1 MKINKSNLNPNKPI
15 FKSKIFLEKNEIKN
29 EINLEPNS
37 SKINNINPE
46 SPKNFDLSG
55 PAPNLYNSK
64 IPKKINKDNFHK
76 MFEIGFDEEKYRLYF
91 NINEENNLV
100 IELIPKGG
108 NIPFSFKN
116 TFDEEKFYKINK
128 IFMQFK
134 TVEKIAEK
142 LINLFKKK
150 KIFIGYDKKEE
161 IFYLVL
167 KITIID
173 EDSDIFIPLFKNDE
187 LQICSVKYLLKETDN
202 LKNKFN
208 EYKVET
214 EDIIK
219 YQNEEINKLKKTN
232 LLYLKI
238 IENIKNEYK
247 NENNESLKDYEEEIE
262 IDINDEDEDLEM
274 INDII
279 VDEDEEI
286 KIMEKKIEFIE
297 HELKIMDDKYK
308 CNISPKYKI
317 LNLSINQ
324 TKPYIYIYFELL
336 NTGLN
341 SLTSESDDIFCN
353 IEGISE
359 NCLSFY
365 NQQEKYIFLTE
376 ALLPNNKIIISKKL
390 VLNNPIKNRKYDFC
404 INIYSLNHG
413 KISEEPIKFNI
424 YIREKEN
431 QKNFL
436 SFLNSNKKFNFN
448 DKNNKQKNKFI
459 LEYSNIID
467 KKNENNFK
475 PINLKDDINIQNNTN
490 WKIRKFI
497 YDEKSGMALED
508 KNKEII
514 INNNKFFE
522 IYIVINTDD
531 VEAIIKN
538 IKNKYNHLKE
548 FETEKLEEIICSCI
562 GDFNTICTFIEK
574 MV

>member
-365 NQQEKYIFLTE
+365 NEQEKYIFLTE
-376 ALLPNNKIIISKKL
+376 TLLPNNKIIISKKL

-436 SFLNSNKKFNFN
+436 SFLNNKKFNFN

-475 PINLKDDINIQNNTN
+475 PIYLKDDINIQNNTN

-522 IYIVINTDD
+522 IYIVINRDD

>member
-37 SKINNINPE
+37 SKINNINSE
-46 SPKNFDLSG
+46 SPKNLDLSG

-219 YQNEEINKLKKTN
+219 YQNEEINF
-232 LLYLKI
+232 
-238 IENIKNEYK
+238 
-247 NENNESLKDYEEEIE
+247 
-262 IDINDEDEDLEM
+262 IN
-274 INDII
+274 
-279 VDEDEEI
+279 
-286 KIMEKKIEFIE
+286 
-297 HELKIMDDKYK
+297 
-308 CNISPKYKI
+308 
-317 LNLSINQ
+317 
-324 TKPYIYIYFELL
+324 
-336 NTGLN
+336 
-341 SLTSESDDIFCN
+341 
-353 IEGISE
+353 
-359 NCLSFY
+359 
-365 NQQEKYIFLTE
+365 
-376 ALLPNNKIIISKKL
+376 
-390 VLNNPIKNRKYDFC
+390 
-404 INIYSLNHG
+404 
-413 KISEEPIKFNI
+413 
-424 YIREKEN
+424 
-431 QKNFL
+431 
-436 SFLNSNKKFNFN
+436 
-448 DKNNKQKNKFI
+448 
-459 LEYSNIID
+459 
-467 KKNENNFK
+467 
-475 PINLKDDINIQNNTN
+475 
-490 WKIRKFI
+490 
-497 YDEKSGMALED
+497 
-508 KNKEII
+508 
-514 INNNKFFE
+514 
-522 IYIVINTDD
+522 
-531 VEAIIKN
+531 
-538 IKNKYNHLKE
+538 
-548 FETEKLEEIICSCI
+548 
-562 GDFNTICTFIEK
+562 
-574 MV
+574 

>member
-37 SKINNINPE
+37 SKINNINSE

-436 SFLNSNKKFNFN
+436 SFLNNKKFNFN

-497 YDEKSGMALED
+497 YDEKSGMALEA

>member
-37 SKINNINPE
+37 SKINNINSE

-365 NQQEKYIFLTE
+365 NEQEKYIFLTE
-376 ALLPNNKIIISKKL
+376 TLLPNNKIIISKKL

-436 SFLNSNKKFNFN
+436 SFLNNKKFNFN

-514 INNNKFFE
+514 LNNNKFFE

>member
-64 IPKKINKDNFHK
+64 IPKKLNKDNFHK

-279 VDEDEEI
+279 VDENDEI

-317 LNLSINQ
+317 LNLSINR

-365 NQQEKYIFLTE
+365 NEQEKYIFLTE
-376 ALLPNNKIIISKKL
+376 TLLPNNKIIISKKL

-436 SFLNSNKKFNFN
+436 SFLNNKKFKFN

-522 IYIVINTDD
+522 IYIVINRDD

>member
-1 MKINKSNLNPNKPI
+1 
-15 FKSKIFLEKNEIKN
+15 
-29 EINLEPNS
+29 
-37 SKINNINPE
+37 
-46 SPKNFDLSG
+46 
-55 PAPNLYNSK
+55 
-64 IPKKINKDNFHK
+64 
-76 MFEIGFDEEKYRLYF
+76 
-91 NINEENNLV
+91 
-100 IELIPKGG
+100 
-108 NIPFSFKN
+108 
-116 TFDEEKFYKINK
+116 
-128 IFMQFK
+128 
-134 TVEKIAEK
+134 
-142 LINLFKKK
+142 
-150 KIFIGYDKKEE
+150 
-161 IFYLVL
+161 
-167 KITIID
+167 
-173 EDSDIFIPLFKNDE
+173 
-187 LQICSVKYLLKETDN
+187 
-202 LKNKFN
+202 
-208 EYKVET
+208 
-214 EDIIK
+214 
-219 YQNEEINKLKKTN
+219 
-232 LLYLKI
+232 
-238 IENIKNEYK
+238 
-247 NENNESLKDYEEEIE
+247 
-262 IDINDEDEDLEM
+262 M

-436 SFLNSNKKFNFN
+436 SFLNNKKFNFN

-514 INNNKFFE
+514 LNNNKFFE

>member
-365 NQQEKYIFLTE
+365 NEQEKYIFLTE
-376 ALLPNNKIIISKKL
+376 TLLPNNKIIISKKL

-436 SFLNSNKKFNFN
+436 SFLNNKKFNFN

>member
-37 SKINNINPE
+37 SKINNINSE

-64 IPKKINKDNFHK
+64 IPKKINIDNFHK

-219 YQNEEINKLKKTN
+219 YQNEEINKLKKMN

-365 NQQEKYIFLTE
+365 NEQEKYIFLTE
-376 ALLPNNKIIISKKL
+376 TLLPNNKIIISKKL

-436 SFLNSNKKFNFN
+436 SFLNNKKFNFN

>member
-37 SKINNINPE
+37 SKINNINSE

-341 SLTSESDDIFCN
+341 SLTTESDDIFCN

-365 NQQEKYIFLTE
+365 NEQEKYIFLTE
-376 ALLPNNKIIISKKL
+376 TLLPNNKIIISKKL

-436 SFLNSNKKFNFN
+436 SFLNNKKFNFN

-514 INNNKFFE
+514 LNNNKFFE

>member
-142 LINLFKKK
+142 IINLFKKK

-365 NQQEKYIFLTE
+365 NEQEKYIFLTE
-376 ALLPNNKIIISKKL
+376 TLLPNNKIIISKKL

-436 SFLNSNKKFNFN
+436 SFLNNKKFNFN

>member
-286 KIMEKKIEFIE
+286 KIIEKKIEFIE

-341 SLTSESDDIFCN
+341 ALTIESDDIFCN

-436 SFLNSNKKFNFN
+436 SFLNNKKFNFN

>member
-286 KIMEKKIEFIE
+286 KIKKKKIEFIE

-365 NQQEKYIFLTE
+365 NEQEKYIFLTE
-376 ALLPNNKIIISKKL
+376 TLLPNNKIIISKKL

-436 SFLNSNKKFNFN
+436 SFLNNKKFNFN

>member
-37 SKINNINPE
+37 SKINNINSE

-274 INDII
+274 IKDII
-279 VDEDEEI
+279 VDDDEEI

-365 NQQEKYIFLTE
+365 NEQEKYIFLTE
-376 ALLPNNKIIISKKL
+376 TLLPNNKIIISKKL
-390 VLNNPIKNRKYDFC
+390 VLNNPIKTRKYDFC

-436 SFLNSNKKFNFN
+436 SFLNNKKFNFN

-467 KKNENNFK
+467 KKNESNFK

-514 INNNKFFE
+514 LNNNKFFE

>member
-341 SLTSESDDIFCN
+341 ALTIESDDIFCN

-436 SFLNSNKKFNFN
+436 SFLNNKKFNFN

-514 INNNKFFE
+514 LNNNKFFE

>member
-37 SKINNINPE
+37 SKINNINSE

-376 ALLPNNKIIISKKL
+376 TLLPNNKIIISKKL

-436 SFLNSNKKFNFN
+436 SFLNNKKFNFN

-514 INNNKFFE
+514 LNNNKFFE

>member
-37 SKINNINPE
+37 SKINNINSE

-274 INDII
+274 IKDII

-376 ALLPNNKIIISKKL
+376 TLLPNNKIIISKKL

-436 SFLNSNKKFNFN
+436 SFLNNKKFNFN

-514 INNNKFFE
+514 LNNNKFFE

>member
-37 SKINNINPE
+37 SKINNINSE

-208 EYKVET
+208 EYKIET

-365 NQQEKYIFLTE
+365 NEQEKYIFLTE
-376 ALLPNNKIIISKKL
+376 TLLPNNKIIISKKL

-436 SFLNSNKKFNFN
+436 SFLNNKKFNFN

>member
-341 SLTSESDDIFCN
+341 SLTTESDDIFCN

-365 NQQEKYIFLTE
+365 NEQEKYIFLTE
-376 ALLPNNKIIISKKL
+376 TLLPNNKIIISKKL

-436 SFLNSNKKFNFN
+436 SFLNNKKFNFN

-514 INNNKFFE
+514 LNNNKFFE

>member
-37 SKINNINPE
+37 SKINNINSE

-341 SLTSESDDIFCN
+341 ALTIESDDIFCN

-365 NQQEKYIFLTE
+365 NEQEKYIFLTE

-436 SFLNSNKKFNFN
+436 SFLNNKKFNFN

-514 INNNKFFE
+514 LNNNKFFE

>member
-37 SKINNINPE
+37 SKINNINSE

-341 SLTSESDDIFCN
+341 ALTIESDDIFCN

-436 SFLNSNKKFNFN
+436 SFLNNKKFNFN

-459 LEYSNIID
+459 FEYSNIID

-514 INNNKFFE
+514 LNNNKFFE

>member
-37 SKINNINPE
+37 SKINNINSE

-219 YQNEEINKLKKTN
+219 YQNEEINKLKKMN

-365 NQQEKYIFLTE
+365 NEQEKYIFLTE
-376 ALLPNNKIIISKKL
+376 TLLPNNKIIISKKL
-390 VLNNPIKNRKYDFC
+390 VLNNPIKTRKYDFC

-436 SFLNSNKKFNFN
+436 SFLNNKKFNFN

>member
-37 SKINNINPE
+37 SKINNINSE

-76 MFEIGFDEEKYRLYF
+76 MFEIVFDEEKYRLYF

-365 NQQEKYIFLTE
+365 NEQEKYIFLTE
-376 ALLPNNKIIISKKL
+376 TLLPNNKIIISKKL

-436 SFLNSNKKFNFN
+436 SFLNNKKFNFN

>member
-37 SKINNINPE
+37 SKINNINSE

-274 INDII
+274 IKDII

-376 ALLPNNKIIISKKL
+376 TLLPNNKIIISKKL

-436 SFLNSNKKFNFN
+436 SFLNNKKFNFN

>member
-365 NQQEKYIFLTE
+365 NEQEKYIFLTE
-376 ALLPNNKIIISKKL
+376 TLLPNNKIIISKKL

-436 SFLNSNKKFNFN
+436 SFLNNKKFNFN

-522 IYIVINTDD
+522 IYIVINRDD

>member
-37 SKINNINPE
+37 SKINNINSE

-341 SLTSESDDIFCN
+341 ALTIESDDIFCN

-365 NQQEKYIFLTE
+365 NEQEKYIFLTE
-376 ALLPNNKIIISKKL
+376 TLLPNNKIIISKKL

-436 SFLNSNKKFNFN
+436 SFLNNKKFNFN

-514 INNNKFFE
+514 LNNNKFFE

>member
-37 SKINNINPE
+37 SKINNINSE

-341 SLTSESDDIFCN
+341 ALTIESDDIFCN

-436 SFLNSNKKFNFN
+436 SFLNNKKFNFN

-514 INNNKFFE
+514 LNNNKFFE
-522 IYIVINTDD
+522 IYIVINSDD

>member
-1 MKINKSNLNPNKPI
+1 
-15 FKSKIFLEKNEIKN
+15 
-29 EINLEPNS
+29 
-37 SKINNINPE
+37 
-46 SPKNFDLSG
+46 
-55 PAPNLYNSK
+55 
-64 IPKKINKDNFHK
+64 
-76 MFEIGFDEEKYRLYF
+76 
-91 NINEENNLV
+91 
-100 IELIPKGG
+100 
-108 NIPFSFKN
+108 
-116 TFDEEKFYKINK
+116 
-128 IFMQFK
+128 MQFK

-173 EDSDIFIPLFKNDE
+173 EDSDIFIPLFKNDD

-279 VDEDEEI
+279 VDEDDEI

-341 SLTSESDDIFCN
+341 ALTIESDDIFCN

-436 SFLNSNKKFNFN
+436 SFLNNKKFNFN

-514 INNNKFFE
+514 LNNNKFFE

>member
-37 SKINNINPE
+37 SKINNINSE

-341 SLTSESDDIFCN
+341 ALTIESDDIFCN

-365 NQQEKYIFLTE
+365 NEQEKYIFLTE
-376 ALLPNNKIIISKKL
+376 TLLPNNKIIISKKL

-436 SFLNSNKKFNFN
+436 SFLNNKKFNFN

-514 INNNKFFE
+514 LNNNKFFE
-522 IYIVINTDD
+522 IYIVINSDD

>member
-279 VDEDEEI
+279 VDEDDEI

-336 NTGLN
+336 NAGLN
-341 SLTSESDDIFCN
+341 ALTIESDDIFCN

-365 NQQEKYIFLTE
+365 NEQEKYIFLTE
-376 ALLPNNKIIISKKL
+376 TLLPNNKIIISKKL

-436 SFLNSNKKFNFN
+436 SFLNNKKFNFN

-522 IYIVINTDD
+522 IYIVINRDD

>member
-214 EDIIK
+214 DDIIK

-365 NQQEKYIFLTE
+365 NEQEKYIFLTE
-376 ALLPNNKIIISKKL
+376 TLLPNNKIIISKKL

-436 SFLNSNKKFNFN
+436 SFLNNKKFNFN

>member
-37 SKINNINPE
+37 SKINNINSE

-365 NQQEKYIFLTE
+365 NEQEKYIFLTE
-376 ALLPNNKIIISKKL
+376 TLLPNNKIIISKKL

-436 SFLNSNKKFNFN
+436 SFLNNKKFNFN

-497 YDEKSGMALED
+497 YDEKSGMALEA

>member
-37 SKINNINPE
+37 SKINNINSE

-365 NQQEKYIFLTE
+365 NEQEKYIFLTE
-376 ALLPNNKIIISKKL
+376 TLLPNNKIIISKKL

-436 SFLNSNKKFNFN
+436 SFLNNKKFNFN

-475 PINLKDDINIQNNTN
+475 PIYLKDDINIQNNTN

-522 IYIVINTDD
+522 IYIVINRDD

>member
-365 NQQEKYIFLTE
+365 NEQEKYIFLTE
-376 ALLPNNKIIISKKL
+376 TLLPNNKIIISKKL

-436 SFLNSNKKFNFN
+436 SFLNNKKFNFN

-514 INNNKFFE
+514 LNNNKFFE

>member
-37 SKINNINPE
+37 SKINNINSE

-341 SLTSESDDIFCN
+341 ALTIESDDIFCN

-436 SFLNSNKKFNFN
+436 SFLNNKKFNFN

-514 INNNKFFE
+514 LNNNKFFE

>member
-15 FKSKIFLEKNEIKN
+15 FKSKIFLEKNEI
-29 EINLEPNS
+29 NLEPNS
-37 SKINNINPE
+37 SKINNINSE

-214 EDIIK
+214 DDIIK

-365 NQQEKYIFLTE
+365 NEQEKYIFLTE

-390 VLNNPIKNRKYDFC
+390 VLNNPIKTRKYDFC

-436 SFLNSNKKFNFN
+436 SFLNNKKFNFN

-514 INNNKFFE
+514 LNNNKFFE

>member
-37 SKINNINPE
+37 SKINNINSE

-64 IPKKINKDNFHK
+64 IPKKINKDNFYK

-365 NQQEKYIFLTE
+365 NEQEKYIFLTE
-376 ALLPNNKIIISKKL
+376 TLLPNNKIIISKKL

-436 SFLNSNKKFNFN
+436 SFLNNKKFNFN

-522 IYIVINTDD
+522 IYIVINRDD

>member
-365 NQQEKYIFLTE
+365 NEQEKYIFLTE
-376 ALLPNNKIIISKKL
+376 TLLPNNKIIISKKL
-390 VLNNPIKNRKYDFC
+390 VLNNPIKTRKYDFC

-436 SFLNSNKKFNFN
+436 SFLNNKKFNFN

>member
-37 SKINNINPE
+37 SKINNINSE

-365 NQQEKYIFLTE
+365 NEQEKYIFLTE

-436 SFLNSNKKFNFN
+436 SFLNNKNFNFN

-514 INNNKFFE
+514 LNNNKFFE

>member
-37 SKINNINPE
+37 SKINNINSE

-274 INDII
+274 IKDII
-279 VDEDEEI
+279 VDDDEEI

-324 TKPYIYIYFELL
+324 TKPYIYLYFELL

-365 NQQEKYIFLTE
+365 NEQEKYIFLTE
-376 ALLPNNKIIISKKL
+376 TLLPNNKIIISKKL
-390 VLNNPIKNRKYDFC
+390 VLNNPIKTRKYDFC

-436 SFLNSNKKFNFN
+436 SFLNNKKFNFN

-514 INNNKFFE
+514 LNNNKFFE